1 MTQEGRE
8 SGQVEHAGRR
18 GGRQERDGL
27 VPIHLETQ
35 QAAGTAAARRR
46 LAKAK
51 AGDRNR
57 PVRGFRKA
65 TGR

>member
-1 MTQEGRE
+1 MLAAAAE
-8 SGQVEHAGRR
+8 
-18 GGRQERDGL
+18 ERDGL
-27 VPIHLETQ
+27 VPIHLETL
-35 QAAGTAAARRR
+35 QAAGTATARRR

-57 PVRGFRKA
+57 SVRGFRKA

>member
-1 MTQEGRE
+1 MLAAAAE
-8 SGQVEHAGRR
+8 
-18 GGRQERDGL
+18 ERDGL

-57 PVRGFRKA
+57 PVRSFRKA